1 MVMTD
6 EKGTYAFRPAEASDA
21 PAVARLVDAAY
32 RHYVDRIGML
42 PGPMTEN
49 YAEVIQNHRVTVA
62 DSDGVVVGVL
72 VLAVTEEGFLVDN
85 VAVHPSRRGTGLGRA
100 LLELAEAEAR
110 RAGFDSVYLYTH
122 EKMTENL
129 SLYTRIGYVEYDR
142 RARGDFSLVYL
153 RKQLGD

>member
-1 MVMTD
+1 MSRPQL
-6 EKGTYAFRPAEASDA
+6 RPAGASDA

-129 SLYTRIGYVEYDR
+129 SLYSRIGYVEYDR
-142 RARGDFSLVYL
+142 HRLGDFSLVYL
-153 RKQLGD
+153 RKDLAGG